1 MKRFKTLGYVGGL
14 IAAALVGGTLISVV
28 SAAPS
33 TSGSASN
40 AAPSTNSADRGKYC
54 DTWRQ
59 NFADALG
66 VSVDKVTAAGKEAT
80 DKTID
85 AAVAAGDLTAAQG
98 KAWKARVDAF
108 TGDLCN
114 FIHPLRPGVG
124 PVVRFGAHLVDSAA
138 SALGMSDADLLQALR
153 SGKTLKDVAADQGKA
168 YAAVT
173 KAIHDAAK
181 ADLDK
186 AVAAGMN
193 QARADKLLAAID
205 AALADGKFPGGGMHR
220 GFEFR
225 FGPGAAAPATT
236 PAS

>member
-1 MKRFKTLGYVGGL
+1 MKRFKTLGYVSGL

-33 TSGSASN
+33 TSGTPSSAVN
-40 AAPSTNSADRGKYC
+40 TADKGKYC

-66 VSVDKVTAAGKEAT
+66 VSVDKLNAAGKAAT

-85 AAVAAGDLTAAQG
+85 AAVTAGDLTEAQG
-98 KAWKARVDAF
+98 KAWKARVDAL
-108 TGDLCN
+108 TGDLCK
-114 FIHPLRPGVG
+114 FVPFKPGVG
-124 PVVRFGAHLVDSAA
+124 PVVRFGVHLVDSAA
-138 SALGMSDADLLQALR
+138 SALGMSDGDLLKALHG
-153 SGKTLKDVAADQGKA
+153 GKTLKDVASDQGKN
-168 YAAVT
+168 YADVT

-186 AVAAGMN
+186 AVTAGMD

-205 AALADGKFPGGGMHR
+205 AALADGKLPDGGWHR
-220 GFEFR
+220 GFGFH
-225 FGPGAAAPATT
+225 FGARPNAPTTT